1 MITTIMLVL
10 WPVTILTYV
19 IYNLYRKN
27 VKIENM
33 LLKQSSFINMVI
45 LTFRELTKTTDQID
59 ARVWSQSDPELE
71 ALFNTVKE
79 LQEKIKDF
87 LDNE

>member
-1 MITTIMLVL
+1 ML
-10 WPVTILTYV
+10 I
-19 IYNLYRKN
+19 
-27 VKIENM
+27 
-33 LLKQSSFINMVI
+33 KQSSFINMVI

-71 ALFNTVKE
+71 ALFNNVKE
-79 LQEKIKDF
+79 LQAKIKDF

>member
-10 WPVTILTYV
+10 WPVTILTYI

-33 LLKQSSFINMVI
+33 LIKQSSFINMVI

-71 ALFNTVKE
+71 ALFNNVKE
-79 LQEKIKDF
+79 LQAKIKDF

>member
-10 WPVTILTYV
+10 WPVTILTYI

-33 LLKQSSFINMVI
+33 LIKQSSFINMVI
-45 LTFRELTKTTDQID
+45 LTFRELSKTTDQID
-59 ARVWSQSDPELE
+59 ARVWSKSDPELE

-79 LQEKIKDF
+79 LQIKIKDF
-87 LDNE
+87 LENE

>member
-10 WPVTILTYV
+10 WPVTILTYI

-33 LLKQSSFINMVI
+33 LIKQSSFVNMII

>member
-10 WPVTILTYV
+10 WPVTILTYI

-27 VKIENM
+27 VKIERM
-33 LLKQSSFINMVI
+33 LIKQSSFVNMII

>member
-33 LLKQSSFINMVI
+33 LIKQSSFVNMII